1 MEYYDITAYGIAFI
15 LLLGLIYLYLDSFNF
30 EKLFYAYRMLR
41 NLKKHIYPQIFIDWV
56 SYIQK
61 EKSMIRME
69 NYYFKLRKSL
79 LNKNASQYASTA
91 FYDSRFVDAFAKLTT
106 IMDNE
111 NMKKSFLKEY
121 FSCSTLKDSMV
132 IDTVLTPIEEAM
144 DEYFRLFN
152 EYDKIQEDTALNEI
166 KLLVSQDFSKTYP
179 VEKVDSY
186 VAKGR
191 YIFETF
197 SEE

>member
-1 MEYYDITAYGIAFI
+1 MYYYDITAYGVAII
-15 LLLGLIYLYLDSFNF
+15 MLLGLIYLFINSLNF
-30 EKLFYAYRMLR
+30 DKVLYDYRMLR
-41 NLKKHIYPQIFIDWV
+41 KLKKGNYPKIFVDWV
-56 SYIQK
+56 AYTQK
-61 EKSMIRME
+61 EKSMLRIE
-69 NYYFKLRKSL
+69 AYFFKMRRTFI
-79 LNKNASQYASTA
+79 NKNASQYASTA

-106 IMDNE
+106 ITGNE

-191 YIFETF
+191 YVFETF